1 MKTLSKIIVAVG
13 LSGLLGACAY
23 DPAMDGYYS
32 SSNSYY
38 GNGYQQSPGY
48 GSRGYGYSNDG
59 YSGYRQPRYGYGNS
73 GYRQRP
79 YCPDDDD

>member
-1 MKTLSKIIVAVG
+1 MKALSKIIVAVG

-23 DPAMDGYYS
+23 DPAIDGYYS

-48 GSRGYGYSNDG
+48 GSRGHGYSNNDYPSYRQAPYGYSN
-59 YSGYRQPRYGYGNS
+59 RQ
-73 GYRQRP
+73 QRP
-79 YCPDDDD
+79 YCPEDDD